1 MSLLDKNILDYQLS
15 YLSFHH
21 SIFDLNGNEL
31 GRFAN
36 SGYFGNKLLDSDKS
50 VILNVK
56 MTGWKKILFRG
67 DRKIYDSSENLIG
80 SIDTTVYTWPSLL
93 LSLKDKYGDEVLYG
107 TFHGEKN
114 IPYNIYDNH
123 KNVIAQITV
132 IGEGTFRGWF
142 LRVLEPSYDRA
153 LLLCFFGIV
162 YVEQTVVHGWVPH
175 D

>member
-1 MSLLDKNILDYQLS
+1 MGLLDKNILDY
-15 YLSFHH
+15 YLKTLTFRNW
-21 SIFDLNGNEL
+21 IYDLKDNKL
-31 GRFAN
+31 GRFTF
-36 SGYFGNKLLDSDKS
+36 GYNNKLLDSDKS

-56 MTGWKKILFRG
+56 MTGLKKILFQG

-80 SIDTTVYTWPSLL
+80 SINTTHYTWPSLL
-93 LSLKDKYGDEVLYG
+93 LSLKDKNGNEVLYG

-114 IPYNIYDNH
+114 QPYNIYDNH

-132 IGEGTFRGWF
+132 IGEWLFQGWF

-162 YVEQTVVHGWVPH
+162 YVEQTVYRGGVVQ
-175 D
+175 

>member
-56 MTGWKKILFRG
+56 MTGWKKILREG

-80 SIDTTVYTWPSLL
+80 SITLADTDTSFVM
-93 LSLKDKYGDEVLYG
+93 SLKDKNSNEVLYG
-107 TFHGEKN
+107 TFDLRKN

-132 IGEGTFRGWF
+132 IGEELLYLEWN
-142 LRVLEPSYDRA
+142 LHVLEPSYDRA

-162 YVEQTVVHGWVPH
+162 HVEQTYAWSGG
-175 D
+175 

>member
-1 MSLLDKNILDYQLS
+1 LSLLDKNILGYYVKTLTFRNWIYD
-15 YLSFHH
+15 FK
-21 SIFDLNGNEL
+21 DNKL
-31 GRFAN
+31 GRFTL
-36 SGYFGNKLLDSDKS
+36 GYNNKLLDSDKS

-56 MTGWKKILFRG
+56 MTGLKKILFQG

-80 SIDTTVYTWPSLL
+80 SINITHYTWPSLL
-93 LSLKDKYGDEVLYG
+93 LSLKDKNGNEVLYG

-114 IPYNIYDNH
+114 KPYNIYDNH

-132 IGEGTFRGWF
+132 IGGELSKGWF

-162 YVEQTVVHGWVPH
+162 YVEQTVYRGGVVQ
-175 D
+175 

>member
-1 MSLLDKNILDYQLS
+1 MSLLDKNILDY
-15 YLSFHH
+15 YLKTPTLRNW
-21 SIFDLNGNEL
+21 IYDLKDNKL
-31 GRFAN
+31 GRFTFF
-36 SGYFGNKLLDSDKS
+36 SGYGNKLLDSDKS

-56 MTGWKKILFRG
+56 MTGLKKILFRG
-67 DRKIYDSSENLIG
+67 DRKIYDSSKNLIG

-132 IGEGTFRGWF
+132 IGEELFKGWF

-162 YVEQTVVHGWVPH
+162 YVEQTAAQSGWWY
-175 D
+175 

>member
-1 MSLLDKNILDYQLS
+1 MSLLDKNILDY
-15 YLSFHH
+15 YLKSLTFRNW
-21 SIFDLNGNEL
+21 IYDLKDNKL
-31 GRFAN
+31 GRFTL
-36 SGYFGNKLLDSDKS
+36 GYNNKLLDSDKS

-56 MTGWKKILFRG
+56 MTGLKKILFAG

-80 SIDTTVYTWPSLL
+80 SINITHYTWPSLL
-93 LSLKDKYGDEVLYG
+93 LSLKDKNGNEVLYG

-114 IPYNIYDNH
+114 KPYNIYDNH

-132 IGEGTFRGWF
+132 IGVELSKGWF

-162 YVEQTVVHGWVPH
+162 YAEQIVYRGGVVQ
-175 D
+175 